1 MTDAD
6 FFDVYI
12 IYYIFAME
20 ESLPGIIILL
30 SDDRVFSFQYLPK
43 VRLAVDTQVYTLES
57 IIFSY
62 DLSLKFLRRFDDSLG
77 YTISLVISGCQFLF
91 LFFLI
96 SFDLSDSVLL
106 LNYLLAGLLSRVR
119 LFANLSISACR
130 PYSVRTLLCNLH
142 FSCLSTSIRLSIGF
156 QSFWDLMITGLLWI
170 FPFKV

>member
-106 LNYLLAGLLSRVR
+106 LNYLLAGLLS
-119 LFANLSISACR
+119 
-130 PYSVRTLLCNLH
+130 
-142 FSCLSTSIRLSIGF
+142 
-156 QSFWDLMITGLLWI
+156 
-170 FPFKV
+170 

>member
-1 MTDAD
+1 M
-6 FFDVYI
+6 
-12 IYYIFAME
+12 
-20 ESLPGIIILL
+20 
-30 SDDRVFSFQYLPK
+30 FSFQYLPK